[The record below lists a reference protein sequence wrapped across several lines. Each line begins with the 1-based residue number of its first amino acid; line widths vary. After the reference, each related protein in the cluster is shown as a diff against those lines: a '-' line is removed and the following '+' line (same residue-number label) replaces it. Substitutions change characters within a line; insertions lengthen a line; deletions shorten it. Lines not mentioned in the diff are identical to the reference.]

1 MQIANFFNP
10 RTKSKDIK
18 AERVAGFPLLMSPPL
33 LWLFIDVSGC
43 AEANALMDMV
53 IKFSQRIWA
62 NIKLTFLS
70 YLKQKLLCKESGCFT
85 NHHTDCFFSEFE
97 MFT

>member
-43 AEANALMDMV
+43 AKGKSFDGHGHQVQSVYLGQHKTDNAVSSEAETPL
-53 IKFSQRIWA
+53 
-62 NIKLTFLS
+62 
-70 YLKQKLLCKESGCFT
+70 
-85 NHHTDCFFSEFE
+85 
-97 MFT
+97 